1 MARVPYADDSA
12 HPELAARIREQRGGT
27 LLNLYRMLLNSP
39 PVAEGWLSLLTAV
52 RQQCALPA
60 LYRELVILRVAIL
73 NDAPYEFGVH
83 VPFARREGMTDQQIE
98 ALSALPA
105 GAQGDAA
112 AGFDPVMGAVLR
124 YVDSMTREIHVP
136 DEVFAA
142 VAAHFPTREMVELT
156 VTVAAYNMVS
166 RFLEALHMDP
176 EPA

>member
-12 HPELAARIREQRGGT
+12 HPELAGRIRDQRGGT

-60 LYRELVILRVAIL
+60 LYRELVILRVAVL

-83 VPFARREGMTDQQIE
+83 VPFARREGMTDEQIE
-98 ALSALPA
+98 ALRVLPA
-105 GAQGDAA
+105 GAQAESTAA
-112 AGFDPVMGAVLR
+112 FDPVMGAVLR

-136 DEVFAA
+136 DDIFQSVS
-142 VAAHFPTREMVELT
+142 AHFPTREMVELT

>member
-12 HPELAARIREQRGGT
+12 HPELARRIREERGGT

-39 PVAEGWLSLLTAV
+39 PVAEGWLALLTAV

-60 LYRELVILRVAIL
+60 LYRELVILRVAVL

-83 VPFARREGMTDQQIE
+83 VPFARREGMTEAQIE
-98 ALSALPA
+98 ALRGL
-105 GAQGDAA
+105 A
-112 AGFDPVMGAVLR
+112 AGVPGETAGMFDPVMCAVLR

-136 DEVFAA
+136 DEIFAA
-142 VAAHFPTREMVELT
+142 AAAHFPTREMVELT